1 MSCLWNS
8 DANQITQVVLT
19 TSLNLTRQRPKQ
31 SIFLDHFIFNDFS
44 TFQKLLITIFY
55 AEIGQ
60 EKMAKKI
67 TFDDWFFLRKSLCYK
82 EAISIVITI
91 FRVVVDAFTA
101 GTKSPSSISHHDEK
115 RRKKKE
121 NKKFKA

>member
-31 SIFLDHFIFNDFS
+31 SIFLDHFIFNDFF
-44 TFQKLLITIFY
+44 TFQPFKTFNYNFLCRNW
-55 AEIGQ
+55 E

-67 TFDDWFFLRKSLCYK
+67 TF
-82 EAISIVITI
+82 
-91 FRVVVDAFTA
+91 
-101 GTKSPSSISHHDEK
+101 
-115 RRKKKE
+115 
-121 NKKFKA
+121 